1 MLHATWPVI
10 PGPLTVEVKGRHH
23 QRVQPSRRMV
33 KSLLRV
39 IPVVRVRLIP
49 VNIVDADLAG
59 QGPTAQN
66 RLPIHCVLGQM
77 HAQNLL
83 LFLALEAEV
92 LDEIDFTA
100 SLVYVVQFNLLVDE
114 RYG

>member
-1 MLHATWPVI
+1 
-10 PGPLTVEVKGRHH
+10 
-23 QRVQPSRRMV
+23 MV

-66 RLPIHCVLGQM
+66 RLPIHRVLGQM

-92 LDEIDFTA
+92 LDEIYFTP
-100 SLVYVVQFNLLVDE
+100 SLVYVVQFDLLVDE